1 MTLEE
6 LSKLHLNEEV
16 YMWEFNQKFEI
27 ELKIGYVTK
36 IYNGNYQIQV
46 WFDHERTP
54 RVVGY
59 KKINLTNK
67 KK

>member
-6 LSKLHLNEEV
+6 LSKLHLNKRV
-16 YMWEFNQKFEI
+16 YMYEFNRNFEL
-27 ELKIGYVTK
+27 EFKIGYVTK
-36 IYNGNYQIQV
+36 IYNGNYQLQV
-46 WFDHERTP
+46 WFDGERTP

-67 KK
+67 K

>member
-6 LSKLHLNEEV
+6 LSKLHLNAEV
-16 YMWEFNQKFEI
+16 YMWEFNSRKFEL
-27 ELKIGYVTK
+27 ELKAGYVTE

-46 WFDHERTP
+46 WFDYERTP

-67 KK
+67 K